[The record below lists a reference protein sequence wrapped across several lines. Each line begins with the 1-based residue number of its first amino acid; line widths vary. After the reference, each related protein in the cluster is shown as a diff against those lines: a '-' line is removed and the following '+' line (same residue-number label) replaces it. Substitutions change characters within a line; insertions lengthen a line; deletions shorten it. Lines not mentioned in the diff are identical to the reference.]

1 MVTVVGAVGI
11 DLVAVREKFLDGT
24 SNPSDIRL
32 GLGGV
37 GWRIFSSL
45 GAPRRFITALGA
57 DPISRW
63 AREALEADGDAVI
76 QEARGRDSGPPL
88 YLALM
93 ESGSLKVG
101 ASDFR
106 ILEES
111 LSPRFVEQNIG
122 APGADDFLVLDA
134 NLAPSL
140 LEGLVRRF
148 SVTTRI
154 VFQSVSVEK
163 AQRHARALRGIYL
176 VTSNQAEMDML
187 APGGTSGWMRDR
199 GIANVIVTRGDAGV
213 VLFRGGRSGADPS
226 LPAAPVDIR
235 GRPVAGAR
243 DTTGAGDLLTAL
255 VLNGLQRGEDIEGA
269 IRAAMRSVEER
280 LEKGVV

>member
-11 DLVAVREKFLDGT
+11 DLVAVKERFLEGT

-45 GAPRRFITALGA
+45 EVPRRFITALGA

-111 LSPRFVEQNIG
+111 LSPDFVERNIG
-122 APGADDFLVLDA
+122 APGPTDFLVLDA
-134 NLAPSL
+134 NLSPTL

-148 SVTTRI
+148 SRDTRI

-176 VTSNQAEMDML
+176 VTSNAAEMSVL
-187 APGGTSGWMRDR
+187 APGGTPAWMNER
-199 GIANVIVTRGDAGV
+199 GIAHVVVTRGDEGV
-213 VLFRGGRSGADPS
+213 TLFSGDPTRGGSH
-226 LPAAPVDIR
+226 VDIP

-255 VLNGLQRGEDIEGA
+255 VLNSLQQGADMEGA
-269 IRAAMRSVEER
+269 VRAAMRSVEER
-280 LEKGVV
+280 LEKGAV

>member
-45 GAPRRFITALGA
+45 EVPRRFITALGA
-57 DPISRW
+57 DPMSRW

-106 ILEES
+106 ILEET
-111 LSPRFVEQNIG
+111 LSPDFVQRNVG
-122 APGADDFLVLDA
+122 SPGPADFLVLDA
-134 NLAPSL
+134 NLSPAL
-140 LEGLVRRF
+140 LAGLVQRF
-148 SVTTRI
+148 AGATHI

-163 AQRHARALRGIYL
+163 ALRHARSLRGVYL
-176 VTSNQAEMDML
+176 VTSNAGEMDALAAGGDARRWML
-187 APGGTSGWMRDR
+187 DHEVAH
-199 GIANVIVTRGDAGV
+199 AVVTRGGEGVALFSAGPA
-213 VLFRGGRSGADPS
+213 GGGARVEIPARS
-226 LPAAPVDIR
+226 VE
-235 GRPVAGAR
+235 GAR

-255 VLNGLQRGEDIEGA
+255 VLNNLHQGLDMEGA
-269 IRAAMRSVEER
+269 VRAAMRSVEER
-280 LEKGVV
+280 LEKGAV